1 MNKKTLTIL
10 LSDAKSE
17 LVRTAVAVPDDKLQ
31 WQPLDKGRTVL
42 DMLGEVAQTAAYAA
56 TLAHSRGEEKMT
68 REIFGKW
75 KEERADWTREIALE
89 KLESATQELLA
100 EIESLSED
108 ELAKDVTM
116 TMHSEV
122 TMPLAAWIMLAYRT
136 FVSRFAQINYI
147 QTLYG
152 DFGFH

>member
-1 MNKKTLTIL
+1 MNKKTMTIL
-10 LSDAKSE
+10 LRDAQQE
-17 LVRTAVAVPDDKLQ
+17 LARTAAAVPDDKLQ

-42 DMLGEVAQTAAYAA
+42 DMLGEVAQTTTYAIE
-56 TLAHSRGEEKMT
+56 LARSRGEAKMT
-68 REIFGKW
+68 REIFGNW
-75 KEERADWTREIALE
+75 KEERADWTREVALQ
-89 KLESATQELLA
+89 KLETATQELLT
-100 EIESLSED
+100 EIETLSDE
-108 ELAKDVTM
+108 ELAQDVTM

>member
-1 MNKKTLTIL
+1 MNKKTMTIL
-10 LSDAKSE
+10 LRDAQSE
-17 LVRTAVAVPDDKLQ
+17 LVRTAAAVPDDKLQ

-42 DMLGEVAQTAAYAA
+42 DMLGEVAQTTAYAA
-56 TLAHSRGEEKMT
+56 QLARTRGEEKMT
-68 REIFGKW
+68 REIFGRW
-75 KEERADWTREIALE
+75 KEERVGWTRELALE
-89 KLESATQELLA
+89 KLAGATDELLA
-100 EIESLSED
+100 EIENLSED
-108 ELAKDVTM
+108 ELAQDVTM

-122 TMPLAAWIMLAYRT
+122 TMPLAAWLMLAYRT